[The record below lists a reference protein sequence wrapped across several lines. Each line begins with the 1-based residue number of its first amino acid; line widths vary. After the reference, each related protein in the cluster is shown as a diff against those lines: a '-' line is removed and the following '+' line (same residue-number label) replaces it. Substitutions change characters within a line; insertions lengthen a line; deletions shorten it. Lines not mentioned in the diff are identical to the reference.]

1 MGGSLKETEII
12 NCIKQIDPKYKNIK
26 NFVETGTYKADS
38 TIMASKHFENVY
50 TIEIFEQ
57 LYEESKTRAKNE
69 GITNITFY
77 LGDSLDKLKEITPK
91 VLDGAVFFIDAH
103 ISGHDSGWN
112 GTTRV
117 PIFEELDI
125 ILSNPDL
132 GPSVF
137 IVDDLRLW
145 KTIKAWDWAHITNES
160 IIQKFKDK
168 NIKVSLQFEND
179 DRFYVF
185 TDV

>member
-1 MGGSLKETEII
+1 MGGSLKESEITYI
-12 NCIKQIDPKYKNIK
+12 HQVDPKYKNIK

-38 TIMASKHFENVY
+38 TVIAAKHFENVY

-57 LYEESKTRAKNE
+57 LYEESKARADNE

-103 ISGHDSGWN
+103 ISGSDSGWN

-125 ILSNPDL
+125 ILSNPSL

-145 KTIKAWDWAHITNES
+145 KSIKAWDWAHITNES

-168 NIKVSLQFEND
+168 NIKVSSYFEKS

-185 TDV
+185 TN